1 MRITRKINMLAMS
14 GMLIVA
20 ACGQPETGQLTAERA
35 RDLSEQAYT
44 YGYPLVLMHVTQQVS
59 TNVSAPE
66 GVTAPV
72 NQFAHLRAFP
82 DASFIEIVRPNLD
95 TFYSIAW
102 LDLSAG
108 PMVLSAPAAGD
119 RYYMLPMLDG
129 WTNVFASPGN
139 RTTGTEPGSWAIVGS
154 GWSGELPDEMARID
168 APTDMVWILGRTQVN
183 GKSDYEAVHRFQDQ
197 LDLIPLH
204 SWGDASYSP
213 PESVPVAA
221 GVDRETPPPD
231 QVDAM
236 DARTFFATLA
246 ELMESNPPAEA
257 DAETVAEFAAIGL
270 RPGEGFQLAEEP
282 EIAAAIEQGVAD
294 ARRGIAET
302 ASELLGDVRNGWS
315 YILEGVGTYGTA
327 YQQRA
332 AIALYGLGANLP
344 KDAVYPAAQADSE
357 GAPFSG
363 EHRYVMH
370 FAADELPPVKAFW
383 SLTLYDERGYLVEN
397 PIDRFALGDRDPLAF
412 NDDGSLDLL
421 IQSEAPK
428 DWESNWLPSPEGPF
442 GLLLRLYWPE
452 QAVLDGSWS
461 APAVRRAD

>member
-1 MRITRKINMLAMS
+1 MLIRRELNALAILA
-14 GMLIVA
+14 MLIVA
-20 ACGQPETGQLTAERA
+20 ACGQPEAGELTAERA

-44 YGYPLVLMHVTQQVS
+44 YGYPLVLMHVTEQVS

-66 GVTAPV
+66 GVAAPV

-82 DASFIEIVRPNLD
+82 DASFREIVRPNLD

-139 RTTGTEPGSWAIVGS
+139 RTTGTEPGSWAIVGP
-154 GWSGELPDEMARID
+154 GWAGELPDGMSRID

-183 GKSDYEAVHRFQDQ
+183 GESDYEAVHRFQDQ
-197 LDLIPLH
+197 LQLIPLN
-204 SWGDASYSP
+204 SWGDTSYTP

-221 GVDRETPPPD
+221 GVDREMPPPD

-246 ELMESNPPAEA
+246 ELMESNPPAAA

-270 RPGEGFQLAEEP
+270 RPGEGFQLSEEP

-294 ARRGIAET
+294 ARRRIAET
-302 ASELLGDVRNGWS
+302 TLELGEVRNGWS
-315 YILEGVGTYGTA
+315 YMLEGIGTYGTA
-327 YQQRA
+327 YLQRA
-332 AIALYGLGANLP
+332 AVGLYGLGANLP
-344 KDAVYPAAQADSE
+344 EDAVYPGAQADSD

-363 EHRYVMH
+363 EHRYLMH
-370 FAADELPPVKAFW
+370 FAADQLPPVKAFW

-397 PIDRFALGDRDPLAF
+397 PIDRYALGDRDPLAL
-412 NDDGSLDLL
+412 NNDGSLDLL
-421 IQSEAPK
+421 IQREAPEDGK
-428 DWESNWLPSPEGPF
+428 SNWLPSPEGPF
-442 GLLLRLYWPE
+442 GLLLRLYRPE

-461 APAVRRAD
+461 APAVRRLD